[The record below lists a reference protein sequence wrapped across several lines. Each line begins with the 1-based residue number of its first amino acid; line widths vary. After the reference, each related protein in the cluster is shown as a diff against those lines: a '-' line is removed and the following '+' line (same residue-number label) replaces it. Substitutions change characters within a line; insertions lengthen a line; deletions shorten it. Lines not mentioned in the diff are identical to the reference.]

1 MPVLESKQEDTLYT
15 ALKKHF
21 KELINSGELA
31 PGEKLPGERA
41 IATKYS
47 VSRWTVVEALKL
59 LEQENYIKRID
70 RRGAFV
76 NDLSVEKS
84 RLLNIIYALPEGPI
98 SEENLGFSGWQRHHE
113 IQTGLMSGM
122 RQFGLN
128 LQFVDPSQ
136 YTLEAAEEMLA
147 GADGVIFWDSIP
159 EMLLKRLTDR
169 GINCVVMA
177 SWSDISGF
185 SSVGYGREEGIKM
198 VSDFIIEQKYKSVGF
213 LIGSSFA
220 ERAARIKMNLEV
232 SGVKTAPE
240 WIYQLGACSINEG
253 YEILRSSLDK
263 NLDALPELLYCDQM
277 IYPIPL
283 LRLIYERGWKLG
295 KDIKVMSYTCRNA
308 IANIS
313 SDLTYVRIPYFE
325 IGFEACKLIKKLH
338 DDNDGEI
345 RHVEIPPE
353 LGRSISA

>member
-1 MPVLESKQEDTLYT
+1 MPVLENKKNETLYIV
-15 ALKKHF
+15 LKRHF
-21 KELINSGELA
+21 KELINSGELV
-31 PGEKLPGERA
+31 PGEKLLGERA

-76 NDLSVEKS
+76 NDIKTENT
-84 RLLNIIYALPEGPI
+84 RLLNVIYALPEGPI
-98 SEENLGFSGWQRHHE
+98 SEENLGFSGWQRHNE

-128 LQFVDPSQ
+128 LQLVDPAQ
-136 YTLEAAEEMLA
+136 FTLDAAEEIFSK
-147 GADGVIFWDSIP
+147 ADGVIFWNTIQ
-159 EMLLKRLTDR
+159 ERLLKRLTQR
-169 GINCVVMA
+169 GVNCVVMA
-177 SWSDISGF
+177 PSSTIPGF

-198 VSDFIIEQKYKSVGF
+198 VSDFILERKYKSVGF
-213 LIGSSFA
+213 LVGSSFA
-220 ERAARIKMNLEV
+220 ERAAKIKMNLELF
-232 SGVKTAPE
+232 GVRTAPE
-240 WIYQLGACSINEG
+240 WIYPLGACSINEG

-263 NLDALPELLYCDQM
+263 DLKSLPELLYCDQM

-283 LRLIYERGWKLG
+283 LRLIYERGWILG
-295 KDIKVMSYTCRNA
+295 KDIKIMSYTCQDA

-325 IGFEACKLIKKLH
+325 IGFESCKLIKKLH
-338 DDNDGEI
+338 DDNDDGI
-345 RHVEIPPE
+345 KHIQISPE
-353 LGRSISA
+353 LIKNISA